1 MNSLNLFRRTLTT
14 SIGGIS
20 RSSSSSSSPVSL
32 IREFCP
38 RRHLKAVPSN
48 VKVDSSFGSAFGART
63 SSSWASVS
71 SRSSAPSINRRILP
85 VAIIGKRTMTS
96 SDKPKIVFVL
106 GAPGAGK
113 GTQCEKIVE
122 TFGFTHLS
130 AGDLLREERK
140 REGSEYGALIEDNIK
155 NGRIVPVEIT
165 CALLENAM
173 IKTKEATGND
183 KFLIDGF
190 PRNEDNLQGWNRKMA
205 DKVQLLFV
213 LFFEC
218 SEDQCVQRCL
228 KRGESSG
235 RSDDNLESLKKR
247 FNTYINDTMPIIEH
261 YRKQDLVKPIDAAPA
276 PDDVFEAVKAA
287 FQGSY

>member
-1 MNSLNLFRRTLTT
+1 MCSKHFRKCRHKFFQYVNLMLNQCLY
-14 SIGGIS
+14 
-20 RSSSSSSSPVSL
+20 L
-32 IREFCP
+32 IQ
-38 RRHLKAVPSN
+38 S
-48 VKVDSSFGSAFGART
+48 T
-63 SSSWASVS
+63 
-71 SRSSAPSINRRILP
+71 ILLNHP
-85 VAIIGKRTMTS
+85 YLHI
-96 SDKPKIVFVL
+96 P
-106 GAPGAGK
+106 P
-113 GTQCEKIVE
+113 Q
-122 TFGFTHLS
+122 
-130 AGDLLREERK
+130 
-140 REGSEYGALIEDNIK
+140 
-155 NGRIVPVEIT
+155 
-165 CALLENAM
+165 
-173 IKTKEATGND
+173 ATGND

-287 FQGSY
+287 FKGSY